1 VILYVNYFYVNYLTM
16 CFFLDLVPLQVGS
29 PTRNDELRLPI
40 RNLTRIMQRALPS
53 YAKISQDA
61 KASTQMCVSEFM
73 GIIITEAVEKCNE
86 ESRKIISG
94 EDLIWAMVR
103 LGFEDYVGPL
113 SVLLQNYRNH
123 AYGFNKDGSGASGSS
138 SGNGQH

>member
-1 VILYVNYFYVNYLTM
+1 M
-16 CFFLDLVPLQVGS
+16 DLVRLQIGS
-29 PTRNDELRLPI
+29 PPPTRNEEPRIPV
-40 RNLTRIMQRALPS
+40 RNMTRIMQCALPS

-61 KASTQMCVSEFM
+61 KASTQLCVSEFM

-94 EDLIWAMVR
+94 EDLIWAMGR

-113 SVLLQNYRNH
+113 SLLLQNYRNR
-123 AYGFNKDGSGASGSS
+123 ASCSS